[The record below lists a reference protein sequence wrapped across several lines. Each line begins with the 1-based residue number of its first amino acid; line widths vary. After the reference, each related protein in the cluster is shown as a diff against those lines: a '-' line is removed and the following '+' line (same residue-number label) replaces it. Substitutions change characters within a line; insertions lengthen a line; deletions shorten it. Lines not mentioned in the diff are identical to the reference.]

1 MKLVELKKK
10 KKKLLF
16 LAMDIYKTVSRRK
29 LNKETHLSTGVQ
41 CSLSKY
47 CRLQLYFGKK
57 NKSGARIWKK
67 QFGKSLEDEVCNA
80 ERLFFFLFISQFC
93 CCFVFA
99 FLTFCARIKK
109 QNQASISVNQRF
121 HLGTDKPHGKWTLS
135 KSSAMPGG

>member
-57 NKSGARIWKK
+57 KISQALAFERSSLVNLWKMRYVM
-67 QFGKSLEDEVCNA
+67 QRGF
-80 ERLFFFLFISQFC
+80 FFFLFISQFC

-121 HLGTDKPHGKWTLS
+121 HLGTDEPHGK
-135 KSSAMPGG
+135 